1 MININKLYY
10 IYMIYSEYFLKLDCY
25 NKYCNELLQ

>member
-10 IYMIYSEYFLKLDCY
+10 IINIYYLKTNIKNIK
-25 NKYCNELLQ
+25 NKKSNLKS